1 MKSAAIR
8 TSVLF
13 IGLPVALAWL
23 FGASLLPLLAAYAAW
38 LGVMLWGAREAGRK
52 GKAKRVDPAAIAFM
66 LFLFFGLP
74 TALASVVATSWRT
87 ILIAYA
93 IWFGLLG
100 LFVLQGLMS
109 RRVTTGE
116 AVGWPIIAGMF
127 LTMAAVP
134 VLTLVLRL
142 TGLA

>member
-1 MKSAAIR
+1 MKSQLR
-8 TSVLF
+8 TILIFV
-13 IGLPVALAWL
+13 GLPVALAL
-23 FGASLLPLLAAYAAW
+23 YFEASLVPLLAAYAAW
-38 LGVMLWGAREAGRK
+38 FGLMFWGARRAGRK
-52 GKAKRVDPAAIAFM
+52 GAAKKVDLSAHAFL

-74 TALASVVATSWRT
+74 TALASVVATSWRA

-100 LFVLQGLMS
+100 LLMVQGLLS
-109 RRVTTGE
+109 RRVTKGE
-116 AVGWPIIAGMF
+116 AVGWPLLTGMF

-142 TGLA
+142 ARVA

>member
-1 MKSAAIR
+1 M
-8 TSVLF
+8 
-13 IGLPVALAWL
+13 
-23 FGASLLPLLAAYAAW
+23 PLLAAYAAW
-38 LGVMLWGAREAGRK
+38 LSIILWSGRQAGRK
-52 GKAKRVDPAAIAFM
+52 GGARRVEPSAVAFM

-74 TALASVVATSWRT
+74 TALASVVAARWRT

-100 LFVLQGLMS
+100 LWMVQGLMS
-109 RRVTTGE
+109 RRVGNGE
-116 AVGWPIIAGMF
+116 STGWPMIMGMF

-134 VLTLVLRL
+134 ILTLILRL